1 MSYDKLEQ
9 QRQRL
14 NRDLV
19 KRMRNGESLTRMSA
33 DATHFPPRPTIKK
46 DPKALTFLYE
56 ENSKLKVVKSITL
69 PKERA

>member
-33 DATHFPPRPTIKK
+33 DDTHFPPRPSIKK
-46 DPKALTFLYE
+46 DPKALKFLYD
-56 ENSKLKVVKSITL
+56 ENPKLTVVK
-69 PKERA
+69 